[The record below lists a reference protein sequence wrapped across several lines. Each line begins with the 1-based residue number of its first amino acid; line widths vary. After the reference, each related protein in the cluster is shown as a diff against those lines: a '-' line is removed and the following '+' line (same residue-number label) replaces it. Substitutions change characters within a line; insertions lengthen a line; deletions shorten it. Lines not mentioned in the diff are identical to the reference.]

1 MVTSIRT
8 IVTNPPPAAR
18 YVSDGTIQRLK
29 EAEEP
34 KQEHDENN
42 DDNES
47 DDAIGS
53 THGFSP
59 VLVQGSLQ
67 G

>member
-1 MVTSIRT
+1 MWLSGRAGL
-8 IVTNPPPAAR
+8 AAF
-18 YVSDGTIQRLK
+18 GWAAQRLND
-29 EAEEP
+29 AEEP
-34 KQEHDENN
+34 KQDHDENN
-42 DDNES
+42 DDKES